1 MADDDS
7 LQALEALH
15 RDLCALIDNR
25 MTTLDRLRQNLEDHL
40 DDFKALVDKRGK
52 NDQSRKSLGSGTRPL
67 FMCGRSDADVVVQA
81 RSRSTKKSMG

>member
-25 MTTLDRLRQNLEDHL
+25 LNTLDRLRQNLEDHL
-40 DDFKALVDKRGK
+40 DDFKSLVNKKGK
-52 NDQSRKSLGSGTRPL
+52 NDQSRKTLSSGMRACPVV
-67 FMCGRSDADVVVQA
+67 CGRSEADVVL
-81 RSRSTKKSMG
+81 

>member
-25 MTTLDRLRQNLEDHL
+25 LHALDRLHQNLEDHL
-40 DDFKALVDKRGK
+40 NVFKALVNKKGK
-52 NDQSRKSLGSGTRPL
+52 NDQSRKALSAGMRIS
-67 FMCGRSDADVVVQA
+67 MCGRSEADVLV
-81 RSRSTKKSMG
+81 